1 LFPTGICTTFTAQK
15 REKTSADSDNY
26 GFAGH
31 SERTRNFGVRTRFDT
46 FALALFYVLKKMKKV
61 VALVFVCISVCG
73 FAQNTKEAYIAKFKN
88 LAIDQMKSMGV
99 PASII
104 LAQACLESN
113 YGRSKLAT
121 LGKNHF
127 GVKCHK
133 SWTGEK
139 IYFDD
144 DAENECFRKY
154 KTDEDSFNDHSVFLR
169 YNRRYAS
176 LFELSQGDYKGW
188 AQGLRKAGYAT
199 NPRYTEQLIMVIENH
214 KLYLYDKNVKVEVAS
229 PIQLERIELENFV
242 IQLGRTIYTRNGVN
256 YVIAM
261 QGDSFEEIASEFKL
275 TKGQLLKYND
285 LNKKSPL
292 VAGMEL
298 YIKPKKTS
306 SSPNF
311 PIHIVQH
318 GETMFDISQKY
329 AVKLSKLYD
338 YNKMDEDKEPDAGQ
352 EIFMR

>member
-1 LFPTGICTTFTAQK
+1 M
-15 REKTSADSDNY
+15 
-26 GFAGH
+26 
-31 SERTRNFGVRTRFDT
+31 
-46 FALALFYVLKKMKKV
+46 LALFYVLKKMKKV
-61 VALVFVCISVCG
+61 VAFLFVCISVCG
-73 FAQNTKEAYIAKFKN
+73 LAQNTKEAYIAKFKN
-88 LAIDQMKSMGV
+88 LAVDQMKAMGV

-169 YNRRYAS
+169 YNRRYAP
-176 LFELSQGDYKGW
+176 LFDLSQGDYKGW
-188 AQGLRKAGYAT
+188 AQGLKKAGYAT

-214 KLYLYDKNVKVEVAS
+214 KLYLYDKNVKIEVVS

-242 IQLGRTIYTRNGVN
+242 IQLGRTIYTRNEIG
-256 YVIAM
+256 YVIAAK
-261 QGDSFEEIASEFKL
+261 DDTFEEIASEFKL

-285 LNKKSPL
+285 LNKKSQL
-292 VAGMEL
+292 VPGMEL
-298 YIKPKKTS
+298 YIKPKKAS

-318 GETMFDISQKY
+318 GETMRDISQKY

-338 YNKMDEDKEPDAGQ
+338 YNKMDEDKEPDEGQ